1 MVRKRDALTSKE
13 PAIIGV
19 LVALIGILIV
29 VAIERKTFGEPE
41 EPRYFV
47 CVGFDDSKYKVDERE
62 LAFNDGAFILGQGMA
77 GGQMYDVYIPI
88 ATLVG
93 CGAEPE

>member
-1 MVRKRDALTSKE
+1 MVSKE
-13 PAIIGV
+13 AKVGILVGLGTV
-19 LVALIGILIV
+19 LIALIGIEFV
-29 VAIERKTFGEPE
+29 NVEPE

-62 LAFNDGAFILGQGMA
+62 LAFNDGAFLLGQGQS

-88 ATLVG
+88 ATLIG
-93 CGAEPE
+93 CGAEPK

>member
-1 MVRKRDALTSKE
+1 MVTKGEAKV
-13 PAIIGV
+13 GV
-19 LVALIGILIV
+19 LMALIGILFV
-29 VAIERKTFGEPE
+29 VVMEWDNIKPPEP

-47 CVGFDDSKYKVDERE
+47 CVGFDESKYKVDERE
-62 LAFNDGAFILGQGMA
+62 LAFNDGALILGQGMA

-88 ATLVG
+88 ATLIG